1 MRIPGFTAHA
11 AVRTTT
17 MRGGT
22 ASGGSPHRG
31 SAPDN
36 GRFVPQQFT
45 CEEELGPVC
54 WNNCRRSWDPQ
65 ACYRRCLKE
74 YCWGPYTGQGRR

>member
-1 MRIPGFTAHA
+1 M
-11 AVRTTT
+11 
-17 MRGGT
+17 
-22 ASGGSPHRG
+22 
-31 SAPDN
+31 
-36 GRFVPQQFT
+36 PQQFT